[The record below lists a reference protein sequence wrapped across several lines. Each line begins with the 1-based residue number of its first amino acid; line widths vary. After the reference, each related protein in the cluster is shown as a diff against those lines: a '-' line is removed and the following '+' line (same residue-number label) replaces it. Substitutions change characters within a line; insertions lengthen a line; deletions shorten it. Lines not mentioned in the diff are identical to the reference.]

1 MYNRKAARKCGAPL
15 KLNRHGIGGKNMKKT
30 RTITSVTIA
39 LALVLCLAA
48 TAYATTICWNTQVH
62 AWNQANSTSTT
73 LGEYSFSGDQT
84 MVFDAFA
91 WAEYDG
97 YFNIKLYKKN
107 WYGGWDQ
114 VGYNYTRSQTSSV
127 TTSTS
132 PRGDNS
138 MGDWFQVYWAMN
150 GAGTYKIVLDGATN
164 PYGTMRL
171 YHIYWYSYNS

>member
-1 MYNRKAARKCGAPL
+1 
-15 KLNRHGIGGKNMKKT
+15 
-30 RTITSVTIA
+30 
-39 LALVLCLAA
+39 
-48 TAYATTICWNTQVH
+48 
-62 AWNQANSTSTT
+62 
-73 LGEYSFSGDQT
+73 

-150 GAGTYKIVLDGATN
+150 WAGTTKTKFIISTR
-164 PYGTMRL
+164 RL
-171 YHIYWYSYNS
+171 SSSAERRSFYS